1 MKEQLISLKERALSE
16 IKQSSTMEEVD
27 SLRVKYSGKKGE
39 LTAILKGMGKLSAEE
54 RPEMGKI
61 ANEVREAI
69 KDSVYMIIHAAKTV
83 LEKIEPEISADIIDK
98 GIVLTGGGAL
108 LDGLDKLIQ
117 KEIKVPVKIA
127 DSPLTCVA
135 EGTGI
140 ILENL

>member
-16 IKQSSTMEEVD
+16 IKQSSSMEELD

-69 KDSVYMIIHAAKTV
+69 ETAISETREEIKKKDAVKYIIHF
-83 LEKIEPEISADIIDK
+83 E
-98 GIVLTGGGAL
+98 
-108 LDGLDKLIQ
+108 
-117 KEIKVPVKIA
+117 
-127 DSPLTCVA
+127 
-135 EGTGI
+135 
-140 ILENL
+140 